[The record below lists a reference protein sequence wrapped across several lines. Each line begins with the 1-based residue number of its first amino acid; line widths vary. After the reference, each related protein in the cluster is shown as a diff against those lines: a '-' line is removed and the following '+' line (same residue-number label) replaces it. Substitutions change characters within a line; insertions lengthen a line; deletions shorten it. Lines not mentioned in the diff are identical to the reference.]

1 MSNQLS
7 VILPQTFAEMMK
19 YAEFVAK
26 SALVPKDYQGK
37 PHDCLI
43 AMQWATELGLH
54 PLQGLQNIAVINGRP
69 SLWGDMLPAL
79 VKNHPSYEW
88 MKESIVK
95 TDDGALVK
103 AVCIGKRKG
112 HPEPETR
119 EFSVQDAQKANLWGK
134 AGPWTL
140 YPQRMLQM
148 RARAWLCRDLW
159 SDALRGLQ
167 VAEEMQDAPVEATL
181 TDPKAEKRAAHEAA
195 CAKYEELILHVR
207 EQIKRFDDHGDPDAL
222 YTIAESWY
230 ALPQDDQIALY
241 SLAPRDGGFWTTH
254 ERKILADEVPKFHP
268 ARRIGVEAQE
278 PDNAAH

>member
-1 MSNQLS
+1 MSNQLAT
-7 VILPQTFAEMMK
+7 LQPQTFEQMMR
-19 YAEFVAK
+19 YAELVAK

-43 AMQWATELGLH
+43 AMQWATELGLN

-88 MKESIVK
+88 MKETIEKNV
-95 TDDGALVK
+95 DGALLK

-112 HPEPETR
+112 HPEPEIR
-119 EFSVQDAQKANLWGK
+119 EFSVHDAQKANLWGK

-181 TDPKAEKRAAHEAA
+181 SDPKAEKRAAHEAA
-195 CAKYEELILHVR
+195 CEKYSELIDHIR
-207 EQIKRFDDHGDPDAL
+207 AQIKRYDEHGDTDAL

-230 ALPQDDQIALY
+230 GIPQEDQMVLY
-241 SLAPRDGGFWTTH
+241 SLAPRDGGIWTTH
-254 ERKILADEVPKFHP
+254 ERKILAEQIPKYHP
-268 ARRIGVEAQE
+268 ARCISHEESEA
-278 PDNAAH
+278 